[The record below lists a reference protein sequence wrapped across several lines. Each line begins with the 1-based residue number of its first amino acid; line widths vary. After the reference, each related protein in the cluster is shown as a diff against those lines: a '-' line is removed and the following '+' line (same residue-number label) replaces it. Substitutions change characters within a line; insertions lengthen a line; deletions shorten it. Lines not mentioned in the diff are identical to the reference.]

1 MCDAPKDKPMDRL
14 FFIKNLEKLLFETS
28 CNEDAMKASENNKK
42 EIRAVMRILRRIDS
56 SVIPCIRY
64 TRKLKTIEKK
74 KVIQTRREPLNTS
87 LFIHQMKA

>member
-1 MCDAPKDKPMDRL
+1 MCDVPNDKPMDRL
-14 FFIKNLEKLLFETS
+14 FFIKNLEKLLFEIS
-28 CNEDAMKASENNKK
+28 CSEDAMKASENNKK

-74 KVIQTRREPLNTS
+74 KVIQTRREPLNTWV
-87 LFIHQMKA
+87 FIHQMKA